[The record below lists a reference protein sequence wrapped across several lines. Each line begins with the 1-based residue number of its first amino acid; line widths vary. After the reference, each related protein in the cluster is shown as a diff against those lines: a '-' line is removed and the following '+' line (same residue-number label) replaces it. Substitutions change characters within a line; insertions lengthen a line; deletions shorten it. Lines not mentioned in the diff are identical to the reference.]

1 MVQGIYISSTFT
13 IIVNHTYIGNNQS
26 FSSPVNRIKI
36 TGFWASRSL
45 FLSPHLTFT
54 QRLREYFNHLA
65 FRVVMFS
72 IDLAFWKNKIIGWVR
87 WKLGMRVESFE
98 DELDR
103 NIRGFAKANLGVD
116 VTNGAFEG

>member
-1 MVQGIYISSTFT
+1 
-13 IIVNHTYIGNNQS
+13 
-26 FSSPVNRIKI
+26 
-36 TGFWASRSL
+36 
-45 FLSPHLTFT
+45 
-54 QRLREYFNHLA
+54 
-65 FRVVMFS
+65 MFS